1 MSIFQKKTKKTEV
14 KEMETIKAVE
24 SEKVEEKIEQ
34 PEKILETQ
42 KKITKI
48 ASRVLIRPIITE
60 KATQTQNCYVFE
72 VLPSANK
79 IEIKKA
85 IKELYNVEPIKINM
99 VCMHGKKV
107 RYGRSSG
114 RTKNRKKALVF
125 LKEGAKIEFAKK
137 T

>member
-1 MSIFQKKTKKTEV
+1 MVFFKKTKKTEV
-14 KEMETIKAVE
+14 KEKEKTVE
-24 SEKVEEKIEQ
+24 KEKVEEKIEQ
-34 PEKILETQ
+34 PEKVLETQ
-42 KKITKI
+42 KKVTKI

-99 VCMHGKKV
+99 VRLRGKKV
-107 RYGRSSG
+107 RYGRSLG